1 MFEQLDVLRRIAER
15 GKSLS
20 EMREGDVYSYQDG
33 YSSFIDIFVHL
44 LDEIAKTKNYYE
56 TYEEIE

>member
-15 GKSLS
+15 GKALAEWKMS
-20 EMREGDVYSYQDG
+20 EADEFLDL
-33 YSSFIDIFVHL
+33 FVHL